1 MKHSRLLL
9 LISLLTCSWAINACK
24 QEDIQGQT
32 PLLTNGNIEQ
42 KIQGWGFSYDTP
54 NPTNP
59 NGYAFGFTSEAASS
73 PQYSL
78 KINCNQ
84 VKNDTAFSYYV
95 QHSIPMSTIPVGAK
109 LTLKAKIKTALI
121 GQGVSIAIRGD
132 KGSMY
137 GVFFVTTQ
145 GKTPITGTQ
154 EFTEYSVVLPSFPGG
169 VDDLLVYLVYL
180 PKTTGYVYFDDLSL
194 TVN

>member
-1 MKHSRLLL
+1 MNHFRLLPAIL
-9 LISLLTCSWAINACK
+9 LLACTWAISACK
-24 QEDIQGQT
+24 KEELPAQK
-32 PLLTNGNIEQ
+32 PLLTNGDIEQ
-42 KIQGWGFSYDTP
+42 KIQGWSFGYDTP
-54 NPTNP
+54 HPTNP

-84 VKNDTAFSYYV
+84 VRNDSAFSYYV
-95 QHSIPMSTIPVGAK
+95 QNSISMSTIPVGAK
-109 LTLKAKIKTALI
+109 LTLKAKIKTALV

-132 KGSMY
+132 KGNAY

-154 EFTEYSVVLPSFPGG
+154 EFTEYSVVLPSYPGG
-169 VDDLLVYLVYL
+169 IDNLLVYLVYL
-180 PKTTGYVYFDDLSL
+180 PKTTGSVYFDDLSL

>member
-1 MKHSRLLL
+1 MKSLRLIF
-9 LISLLTCSWAINACK
+9 LIPIVVIIWALSACDK
-24 QEDIQGQT
+24 EDVKLQG
-32 PLLTNGNIEQ
+32 PLLNNGDIEQ
-42 KIQGWGFSYDTP
+42 KIQGWSFGYDTP

-59 NGYAFGFTSEAASS
+59 NGYAYGFTSEAASS

-95 QHSIPMSTIPVGAK
+95 QNSIPMSTIPVGAK
-109 LTLKAKIKTALI
+109 LTLKAKIKTALV

-132 KGSMY
+132 KGNKY

-154 EFTEYSVVLPSFPGG
+154 DFTEYSIELPSFPSGI
-169 VDDLLVYLVYL
+169 DDLLVFLVYL
-180 PKTTGYVYFDDLSL
+180 PKTTGYVYFDDVSL

>member
-1 MKHSRLLL
+1 MKPCRLLF
-9 LISLLTCSWAINACK
+9 LIPVVAIIWALNACK
-24 QEDIQGQT
+24 KEDVQAQT
-32 PLLTNGNIEQ
+32 PLITNGDIEQ
-42 KIQGWGFSYDTP
+42 KIQGWGFGYDTP
-54 NPTNP
+54 HPTNP

-95 QHSIPMSTIPVGAK
+95 QNSIPMSTIPVGAK
-109 LTLKAKIKTALI
+109 LTLKAKIKTALV

-132 KGSMY
+132 KGSTY

-154 EFTEYSVVLPSFPGG
+154 DFTEYSVVLPSFPGG
-169 VDDLLVYLVYL
+169 IDNLLVYLVYL

-194 TVN
+194 TIN